1 MRERYGRLWPDEASD
16 LDIELVCFRQG
27 LNEQMGGLGK
37 YEHLKRIITCLWPLH
52 TSKGKTKSGFEF
64 HPWAEQMLQAAC
76 ENQYMAVSGPKS
88 SGKSQT
94 MAVWALVNWLASPS
108 ETLVLVTSTS
118 LKEARMRIWGAIREL
133 YLAVPGLP
141 GKLVDSLGILRLDE
155 GESSDRSAIVLIPS
169 SPEKEKE
176 ASSKLIGL
184 KQKRVYLIVDEMTD
198 ISSSVV
204 EALYN
209 LDSNPEFQFVGLGN
223 FKSMYDPF
231 GQFCQPKAGWSS
243 VTVEDGEW
251 KTKLGLCLHLDG
263 MKSPNL
269 TSDDRWPYLLTTKKI
284 NEAKAYEGENSL
296 QFWRF
301 IRSFPAPAGVDD
313 CVFSE
318 ADIRKFNA
326 ENKPS
331 LTDVVRVMGID
342 PSFSRG
348 GDRTIACIGK
358 LGKNIATGVPT
369 FVYEDFVHLVEDV
382 RSPDPRHFQLA
393 RQVFELC
400 RKYNVLPRNIGV
412 DATGGGAPFC
422 DILAE
427 ILGSNQIMRVQ
438 FGNKPTD
445 LPVSAVNPIP
455 AKDKFDLRAT
465 ELWYVALEA
474 LRSFQ
479 LGGVTPQL
487 ATEMTNRKYQTIA
500 GGKIRLEPKVDYK
513 SRVGKSPDLADAA
526 FICLDVARHVHGFYP
541 SGTFLQTQRD
551 SWRQVVKRKD
561 PGAVDSSN
569 ILLASSDV
577 DNLSIFHQTL

>member
-1 MRERYGRLWPDEASD
+1 MRERYDKVWPDEISD

-27 LNEQMGGLGK
+27 LTEQDGGLGK
-37 YEHLKRIITCLWPLH
+37 YGHLRRIIECLWPVH
-52 TSKGKTKSGFEF
+52 TARGKTKSGFEF

-76 ENQYMAVSGPKS
+76 DHQYLAVSGPKS

-231 GQFCQPKAGWSS
+231 GQFSQPKAGWGSI
-243 VTVEDGEW
+243 TVEDGEW
-251 KTKLGLCLHLDG
+251 SSKLGLCLHFDG
-263 MKSPNL
+263 LKSPNL
-269 TSDDRWPYLLTTKKI
+269 TNDDRWPYLLTTKKI
-284 NEAKAYEGENSL
+284 QEAKAYEGENSL

-318 ADIRKFNA
+318 ADIRKFNG
-326 ENKPS
+326 EGRPQ
-331 LTDVVRVMGID
+331 LTDVVKIMGID

-348 GDRTIACIGK
+348 GDRTIACVGF
-358 LGKNIATGVPT
+358 LGKNVATGIPA
-369 FVYEDFVHLVEDV
+369 FCFDQFIHLVEDV

-393 RQVFELC
+393 RQVLDIC
-400 RKYNVLPRNIGV
+400 RKQNILPKNIGV
-412 DATGGGAPFC
+412 DSTGGGEPFC
-422 DILAE
+422 DILSE
-427 ILGSNQIMRVQ
+427 ILGSSQILRVQ
-438 FGNKPTD
+438 FGSKPTE
-445 LPVSAVNPIP
+445 LPMSAISPVL
-455 AKDKFDLRAT
+455 ARDKFDLRAT
-465 ELWYVALEA
+465 ELWYVGLEA
-474 LRSFQ
+474 LRSHQ
-479 LGGVTPQL
+479 LGGITPQL
-487 ATEMTNRKYQTIA
+487 ATEMTNRKYLTIA

-526 FICLDVARHVHGFYP
+526 FICLDVARQIHGFFP
-541 SGTFLQTQRD
+541 SGTFLQTQRAT
-551 SWRQVVKRKD
+551 WRSIVRRKD
-561 PGAVDSSN
+561 AGAADSSN
-569 ILLASSDV
+569 LMLASSDV
-577 DNLSIFHQTL
+577 DNVDLLHQTF